1 MRSRSSERAKPWVT
15 GALLL
20 LLVHGLGTA
29 RTAWGGCSHLVLPK
43 SDRLRT
49 FNHLD
54 ALIIGIG
61 KSPSPIAGEPAQV
74 PGEPA
79 GRNRRA
85 PCSGPGCSSRVPL
98 PVSTASPG
106 LDGSDQWVSWH
117 SAASLAAALPFGRT
131 IDEPTDRPTGQEAP
145 IFRPPP
151 A

>member
-1 MRSRSSERAKPWVT
+1 MRSTSSERLKPWMT

-29 RTAWGGCSHLVLPK
+29 RTAWAGCSHLVF
-43 SDRLRT
+43 SNADRLLT

-54 ALIIGIG
+54 ALIIGN
-61 KSPSPIAGEPAQV
+61 SPSPITGEPTQG
-74 PGEPA
+74 PREPA

-85 PCSGPGCSSRVPL
+85 PCSGLGCSSRVPL

-106 LDGSDQWVSWH
+106 SDGSDQWVSLH
-117 SAASLAAALPFGRT
+117 AAVSLGAALPFGRT
-131 IDEPTDRPTGQEAP
+131 IDEPTDQPSGQEAP